1 MWKTFVYQILRQIQE
16 LLRQGLRIVKK
27 IKSSKNELLQKT
39 IKKFHQ

>member
-27 IKSSKNELLQKT
+27 IKSLKNELLQKT